1 LDSIYNSEEPI
12 FLETG
17 EEPFQKAAY
26 DMAEEYLET
35 YRISNKTYQTVLD
48 LLGSEK
54 AMIELILVMGHY
66 IGLATQLNILRVPN
80 PGDRQYFEN

>member
-1 LDSIYNSEEPI
+1 M
-12 FLETG
+12 T
-17 EEPFQKAAY
+17 K
-26 DMAEEYLET
+26 EYLET
-35 YRISNKTYQTVLD
+35 YRISDKSYQTILD
-48 LLGSEK
+48 LLGSDK